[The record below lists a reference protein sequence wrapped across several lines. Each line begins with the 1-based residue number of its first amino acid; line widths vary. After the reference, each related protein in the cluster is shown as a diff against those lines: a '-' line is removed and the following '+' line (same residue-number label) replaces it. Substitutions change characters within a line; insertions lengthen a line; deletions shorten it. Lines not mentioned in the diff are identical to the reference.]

1 MYLSPAEVDCS
12 RIGARG
18 QFEEIA
24 TRSGGC
30 ESQKFLIMDVKLLI
44 FLLLGT
50 VIGFGLGCYHTRRE
64 AAGVKRSVWGMLL
77 VIIGGVCL
85 VVDLGVSLFDWHFVH
100 VASYANGKVVAKS
113 ERADQDSGSI
123 CYAPTFRFQDAT
135 GVSHTVASSFFNFPP
150 EFHVGDRAPV
160 LYLSSDPQ
168 VACIDTFEALWE
180 FSIYLAFFGGATL
193 SIGMKVMAQSRI
205 IVPTK
210 NDPPR

>member
-1 MYLSPAEVDCS
+1 
-12 RIGARG
+12 
-18 QFEEIA
+18 
-24 TRSGGC
+24 
-30 ESQKFLIMDVKLLI
+30 MDVQLLI

-50 VIGFGLGCYHTRRE
+50 GLGFGLGCRIIRDVRRL
-64 AAGVKRSVWGMLL
+64 AQSVPFGECCL

-100 VASYANGKVVAKS
+100 VAAYANGKVVAKS